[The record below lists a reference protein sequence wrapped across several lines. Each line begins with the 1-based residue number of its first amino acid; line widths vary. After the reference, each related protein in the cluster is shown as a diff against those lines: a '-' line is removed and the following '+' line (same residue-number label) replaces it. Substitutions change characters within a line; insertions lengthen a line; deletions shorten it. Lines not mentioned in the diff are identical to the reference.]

1 MPVLADVLAVVDAG
15 DSQIELRLRTTLAVV
30 LAVGSAGS
38 GNAQLNTPT
47 HIALDENFVHIQDT
61 GNARVSR
68 WNWADLSYFGKVTWA
83 SLGLGWNVNCL
94 AIDKVQMF
102 LGRVSAS
109 LEIEAYRFMS
119 PYTNL
124 GEHALVVAG
133 TMVGVAVDN
142 DYIYIADSA
151 TNRVLRYSLGG
162 GAATIFNT
170 IPAGYTVAG
179 LAMDSTQLYIP
190 CNHASNDTKVLIL
203 DKTAMTLTTSGDLT
217 AKKVCYAMTVDDT
230 KLFWTDTGDHSINWI
245 LKTLA
250 GPITSATNLTAPRG
264 VAVLSPIFDD
274 LHDTATVLSGGAVS
288 GGASSASA
296 PVYPI
301 LPTGAAV
308 GGGAAA
314 GSFDPSLPAGAAVSG
329 GAASA
334 TLVVNPSLPGGA
346 AVSGGAAAG
355 SLDPSLSH
363 GASVG
368 GGLAAGS
375 FESSGPADRMVVS
388 SDENDSVAVL
398 TDVTRE

>member
-15 DSQIELRLRTTLAVV
+15 DSQIELRLKTTLAVV

-61 GNARVSR
+61 GNVRVSR

-83 SLGLGWNVNCL
+83 DLGLAWNVNCL
-94 AIDKVQMF
+94 TVDKVAMF

-109 LEIEAYRFMS
+109 LETEAYRFMS
-119 PYTNL
+119 PYTQL
-124 GEHALVVAG
+124 GEHALAVAG

-162 GAATIFNT
+162 GAATIFST

-179 LAMDSTQLYIP
+179 LAMDDTQLYIP
-190 CNHASNDTKVLIL
+190 CNHATNDTKVLIL
-203 DKTAMTLTTSGDLT
+203 NKTTMASVTSGDLT
-217 AKKVCYAMTVDDT
+217 GKKVCYAMTVDAT

-245 LKTLA
+245 LKDLTGA
-250 GPITSATNLTAPRG
+250 ITSAVDLTAPAG

-274 LHDTATVLSGGAVS
+274 LYDVATVLSGAAVS
-288 GGASSASA
+288 GGVSAASA
-296 PVYPI
+296 PSYPV

-308 GGGAAA
+308 GGGVAA

-329 GAASA
+329 GAASG
-334 TLVVNPSLPGGA
+334 TLVVNPSLPAGA
-346 AVSGGAAAG
+346 AVSGGVAVG
-355 SLDPSLSH
+355 SFDPSLSP

-368 GGLAAGS
+368 GGVAAGS